1 MSKVAITGNTSGT
14 GTFTIAAPNSNTDR
28 TLTLPDSAGTIVTS
42 SNINQYLDPVR
53 FHARL
58 TVDST
63 GHGDETDFDVPF
75 DFEDIDSASAFA
87 SNQFTVPS
95 GQGGVYFLYTQVLLQ
110 TSFGGSD
117 LRDAYIGIMQ
127 SSDSGSTFSAI
138 ASGGARYANND
149 INAEAIQTH
158 GIFALSAGDIVKVR
172 GFGNSPNSGSIKV
185 LTSMTDLGFAESSAD
200 FAAKH
205 SMTVF
210 GGYKIA

>member
-1 MSKVAITGNTSGT
+1 MSKVAIQGNALGT
-14 GTFTIAAPNSNTDR
+14 GTFTIAAPDSNNNN

-63 GHGDETDFDVPF
+63 GHGDVVDFDVPF
-75 DFEDIDSASAFA
+75 DFEDIDSASAFS

-95 GQGGVYFLYTQVLLQ
+95 GQGGVYFIYTQVLLQ
-110 TSFGGSD
+110 TSYESSD
-117 LRDAYIGIMQ
+117 LRDAYVGIMQ

-149 INAEAIQTH
+149 SNADAIQTH

-172 GFGNSPNSGSIKV
+172 AMANSPNGGSIKV
-185 LTSMTDLGFAESSAD
+185 RTSITDLGFGSGDAD